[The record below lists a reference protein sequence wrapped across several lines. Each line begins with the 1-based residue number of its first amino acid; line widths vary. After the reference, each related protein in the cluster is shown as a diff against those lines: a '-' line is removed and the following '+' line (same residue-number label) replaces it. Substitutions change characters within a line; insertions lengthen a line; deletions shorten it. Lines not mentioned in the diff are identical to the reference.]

1 MAELMSWEAMVMK
14 ESLVGRDPVM
24 EGLESC
30 GQTHG
35 SPGQPPQRHAVF
47 QDLKASRLSPVRQ
60 SLQDTITSRD
70 STGS

>member
-1 MAELMSWEAMVMK
+1 MSDCQKWSNRTAVLCRIECRLGVAELMRWEAMVMK

-35 SPGQPPQRHAVF
+35 SHGQPPQRM
-47 QDLKASRLSPVRQ
+47 Q
-60 SLQDTITSRD
+60 SFKT
-70 STGS
+70 